1 MTDQP
6 TGAADSDGPA
16 MQGESGSAPDVP
28 SASDSGISATETSTS
43 TSTSAADEP
52 GVSATRVST
61 SSSTA
66 TAVPRGSALGSLGRF
81 VREIVIIVAVALVAS
96 ALMRAFVVQ
105 AFFVPSGSMLPEIQ
119 LHDRIVV
126 SRIGD
131 VERGEV
137 VVFED
142 PGNWIGAAERAEP
155 PSGLHKA
162 MEWVGLL
169 PASGHGHLVKR
180 VVGLP
185 GDHVVCCRHGELAI
199 NGQSVDES
207 DFVHQGAKVAD
218 DTSYDVVVP
227 ADSIFVLGDNRYNSG
242 DSSFH
247 LAEGDATGPFVPMDL
262 VTGRAFAVIWPAGD
276 AHIMHVPSAYDDVPD
291 GRQPP
296 TEGVINPVRPG
307 G

>member
-6 TGAADSDGPA
+6 PGASEPDGPSVVPGRPSAVHSSSSDVPDGSSDGQLASRLGPDDQPPETTGSTAEPA
-16 MQGESGSAPDVP
+16 S
-28 SASDSGISATETSTS
+28 SASS
-43 TSTSAADEP
+43 
-52 GVSATRVST
+52 
-61 SSSTA
+61 
-66 TAVPRGSALGSLGRF
+66 GSALGSLGRF
-81 VREIVIIVAVALVAS
+81 VREIVIIVVVALLAS
-96 ALMRAFVVQ
+96 ALLRAFVVQ

-155 PSGLHKA
+155 PTGLRKA

-185 GDHVVCCRHGELAI
+185 GDHVVCCRHGDLVI

-207 DFVHQGAKVAD
+207 DFVHQGSKVAD

-227 ADSIFVLGDNRYNSG
+227 ASSIFVLGDNRYNSG

-247 LAEGDATGPFVPMDL
+247 LTEGDKTGPFVSMDL
-262 VTGRAFAVIWPAGD
+262 VTGRAFAVIWPVGD
-276 AHIMHVPSAYDDVPD
+276 AHVMHIPSAYDDVPD

-296 TEGVINPVRPG
+296 AEGVINPIQG
-307 G
+307 GR